1 MGKFQPPF
9 TPSFHKGV
17 LFKLTETKLNY
28 HLSCYSGII
37 LIRCLYYKPG
47 QRLHD
52 YKQVATHA
60 LGWVGYWVTAILHI
74 LNVFGCPTL
83 YLVLAGQNM
92 NEMLKNTVS

>member
-1 MGKFQPPF
+1 MGKFLYLLSNTNYTCIGLGSNF
-9 TPSFHKGV
+9 IVPSSF
-17 LFKLTETKLNY
+17 
-28 HLSCYSGII
+28 SGII

-60 LGWVGYWVTAILHI
+60 LGWVGYSVTAILHI

-92 NEMLKNTVS
+92 NEMLKYTVS